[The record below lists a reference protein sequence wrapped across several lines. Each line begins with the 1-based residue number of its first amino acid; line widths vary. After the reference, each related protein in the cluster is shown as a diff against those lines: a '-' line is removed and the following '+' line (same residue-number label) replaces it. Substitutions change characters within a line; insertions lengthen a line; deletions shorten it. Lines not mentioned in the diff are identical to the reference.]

1 MRALSCVLAVL
12 SVAFVTAPSVRA
24 GPVVQRQDVHV
35 VAPGETLWAISREH
49 GVTPDAIA
57 RATGLVS
64 PDRLQVG
71 QSLTIPPTDGIASN
85 VPPLGRHT
93 VQAGDTVWS
102 IARMHRMTPAA
113 VVRLNSLADE
123 NRIQLG
129 VILQVTGGPPAD
141 LKRRNR
147 VALAVRPAMAWP
159 SRGVVTS
166 RFGPRGRRHHH
177 GIDIGAPIGTPIT
190 AARDGVVKFA
200 GWLGGYGA
208 LVILDHGAGLTT
220 WYGHASKVLVEV
232 GQRVQDGQLIARVGT
247 TGHVTGPNLH
257 FEVRRNNRPLDPL
270 QFLRGTR

>member
-24 GPVVQRQDVHV
+24 GSVVQRQDVHV

-71 QSLTIPPTDGIASN
+71 QSLTIPPTDDTPSK

-147 VALAVRPAMAWP
+147 VSLAVRPAMAWP
-159 SRGVVTS
+159 SRGVLTS
-166 RFGPRGRRHHH
+166 RYGLRGRRHHH

-190 AARDGVVKFA
+190 AARDGVVKFV

-220 WYGHASKVLVEV
+220 WYGHASRLLVEV
-232 GQRVQDGQLIARVGT
+232 GQRVQGGQVIARVGT
-247 TGHVTGPNLH
+247 TGNVTGPNLH

>member
-1 MRALSCVLAVL
+1 MRPLSCALAVL

-24 GPVVQRQDVHV
+24 GSVVQRQGVHV
-35 VAPGETLWAISREH
+35 VASGETLWAISRQH
-49 GVTPDAIA
+49 GVTPEAIA
-57 RATGLVS
+57 RATGLAS

-71 QSLTIPPTDGIASN
+71 QSLAIPPTDGTPSK

-102 IARMHRMTPAA
+102 IARMHRMTPAV

-129 VILQVTGGPPAD
+129 VILLVTGGPQAD
-141 LKRRNR
+141 PKRRDR
-147 VALAVRPAMAWP
+147 LDLAARPALAWP
-159 SRGVVTS
+159 SRGVLTS
-166 RFGPRGRRHHH
+166 RYGLRGRRHHH

-190 AARDGVVKFA
+190 AARDGVVTFV

-220 WYGHASKVLVEV
+220 WYGHASRLLVEV
-232 GQRVQDGQLIARVGT
+232 GQRVQRGQLIARVGT
-247 TGHVTGPNLH
+247 TGNVTGPNLH